1 MRFKRLLQI
10 IGLLIVLVVSNI
22 QFSYAGDASQLVMTD
37 MQGNTH
43 TLAQYKGKWLV
54 VNYWATWC
62 PPCVEEM
69 PELVA
74 FYDARKNQDVM
85 VLGIALDIES
95 PESVANFV
103 DDMLVSY
110 PIILG
115 TEHIENT
122 IGRGD
127 LLPTTFI
134 YNPNGKL
141 VKTKRGTV
149 TRLYLESLI
158 KQLSIKH

>member
-1 MRFKRLLQI
+1 MS
-10 IGLLIVLVVSNI
+10 LLIANI
-22 QFSYAGDASQLVMTD
+22 PIANADDANALVMTD
-37 MQGNTH
+37 MDNQQH

-62 PPCVEEM
+62 PPCLAEM

-74 FYDARKNQDVM
+74 FYDARKDHDVM

-95 PESVANFV
+95 PENVANFV

-115 TEHIENT
+115 TKEIEQA
-122 IGRGD
+122 IGDGD
-127 LLPTTFI
+127 VLPTTFI
-134 YNPNGKL
+134 YNPHGQL
-141 VKTKRGTV
+141 VKTKRGVV

-158 KQLSIKH
+158 KRQRVKR